1 METFKALDTM
11 MTDICISY
19 KIGML
24 HIVKERAMALTAL
37 SLNWANT
44 IIAQGAAF
52 ADFPL
57 IDGFERGATGF
68 IETGDMIDVDP
79 KTGSVT
85 VEGKG

>member
-11 MTDICISY
+11 MADTCICC

-24 HIVKERAMALTAL
+24 NIVKERAMALTAW
-37 SLNWANT
+37 SLNLANT
-44 IIAQGAAF
+44 IIAQGVAF
-52 ADFPL
+52 ADFLL
-57 IDGFERGATGF
+57 IDGFERGAIDF
-68 IETGDMIDVDP
+68 IETGDMIDVDH

>member
-11 MTDICISY
+11 MADTCICC

-24 HIVKERAMALTAL
+24 NIVKERAMALTAW

-44 IIAQGAAF
+44 IIAQGVAF
-52 ADFPL
+52 ADFLL
-57 IDGFERGATGF
+57 IDGFERGAIDF
-68 IETGDMIDVDP
+68 IETGDMINVDH

>member
-44 IIAQGAAF
+44 IIAQGVAF
-52 ADFPL
+52 AGFPL

-68 IETGDMIDVDP
+68 IGTGDMIDVDP
-79 KTGSVT
+79 KTCSVM

>member
-1 METFKALDTM
+1 M

-79 KTGSVT
+79 KTCSVM

>member
-1 METFKALDTM
+1 MMADTC
-11 MTDICISY
+11 ICC

-24 HIVKERAMALTAL
+24 NIVKERAMALTAW

-44 IIAQGAAF
+44 IIAQGVAF
-52 ADFPL
+52 ADFLL
-57 IDGFERGATGF
+57 IDGFERGAIDF
-68 IETGDMIDVDP
+68 IETGDMINVDH

>member
-1 METFKALDTM
+1 METFKAFDTM
-11 MTDICISY
+11 MADTCICC

-24 HIVKERAMALTAL
+24 NIVKERAMALTAW

-44 IIAQGAAF
+44 IIAQGVAF
-52 ADFPL
+52 ADFLL
-57 IDGFERGATGF
+57 IDGFERGAIDF
-68 IETGDMIDVDP
+68 IETGDMIDVDH